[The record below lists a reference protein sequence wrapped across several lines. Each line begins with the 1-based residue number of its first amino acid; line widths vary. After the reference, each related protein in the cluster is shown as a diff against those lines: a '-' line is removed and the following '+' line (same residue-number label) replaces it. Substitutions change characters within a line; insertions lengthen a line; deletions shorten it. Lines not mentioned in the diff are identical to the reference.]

1 MNQHPVPQN
10 VSSYQFRLVGDMT
23 LKQFGLL
30 ASGAIVG
37 FIIYQL
43 PIHPLLRWPLIFIS
57 AFSGFALAFIPIEDR
72 PLDRWLAAFIHSI
85 YSPTWYFWKKTPL
98 IPAYFLFRPAPLPP
112 ASPQTAKD
120 LTQLQSFLT
129 TLPNSTPIAAIDTHE
144 STLLDKISQL
154 FSTIHPP
161 SLSITPLTDIL
172 PPPPKLPP
180 VRVRELGL
188 RQPARKRLSVAMAGG
203 PARGE
208 IRIVNSSPKA
218 SATGDHPEP
227 EQPLVEF
234 KPLLF
239 TKKDLAN
246 LPIPSVTS
254 APQDQSLARRSLGVG
269 GARRLP
275 FPTPPEYP
283 NLIVGMVVD
292 KYDRL
297 IDTAIIEIRDAN
309 RHPVRAVKTNK
320 LGQFSIASPLPNG
333 RYQLQAEKDGY
344 QFGILTL
351 ELTGTIVDPV
361 ELRALNEGPTPF
373 K

>member
-112 ASPQTAKD
+112 SPPETAKD
-120 LTQLQSFLT
+120 LTQLHSFLT
-129 TLPNSTPIAAIDTHE
+129 TLPASAPASTIDTHE
-144 STLLDKISQL
+144 LTLLDKISQL
-154 FSTIHPP
+154 FSTIRPP

-172 PPPPKLPP
+172 LPPPKLPP

-188 RQPARKRLSVAMAGG
+188 RQPAR
-203 PARGE
+203 GE
-208 IRIVNSSPKA
+208 IRVTTPAPSHTTLRS
-218 SATGDHPEP
+218 TEP
-227 EQPLVEF
+227 SVTEPPLIEF
-234 KPLLF
+234 KPLSF
-239 TKKDLAN
+239 TKKDLAD
-246 LPIPSVTS
+246 LPVPSVTS
-254 APQDQSLARRSLGVG
+254 APQDQTLARQGYAVAG
-269 GARRLP
+269 GTRRLP

-297 IDTAIIEIRDAN
+297 IDTAIIEIRDTN

-361 ELRALNEGPTPF
+361 ELRALNEGPTPTIR
-373 K
+373 

>member
-1 MNQHPVPQN
+1 
-10 VSSYQFRLVGDMT
+10 MT

-43 PIHPLLRWPLIFIS
+43 PIHPFLRWPFIFIS

-72 PLDRWLAAFIHSI
+72 PLDRWLAAFIHSV
-85 YSPTWYFWKKTPL
+85 YSPTWFFWKKTPL

-112 ASPQTAKD
+112 TRPETPKD

-129 TLPNSTPIAAIDTHE
+129 TLPSSAPISTIDTHE

-161 SLSITPLTDIL
+161 SLSITPLADIL

-188 RQPARKRLSVAMAGG
+188 RP

-208 IRIVNSSPKA
+208 IRVTSTPPLQPRPKA
-218 SATGDHPEP
+218 DQPLVET
-227 EQPLVEF
+227 PLVEF

-239 TKKDLAN
+239 TKKDLAD
-246 LPIPSVTS
+246 LPVPSVTT
-254 APQDQSLARRSLGVG
+254 PQDQTLARQSLGVG
-269 GARRLP
+269 GRRLP

-333 RYQLQAEKDGY
+333 HYQLQAEKDGY
-344 QFGILTL
+344 QFGILSL
-351 ELTGTIVDPV
+351 ELTGKIADPV
-361 ELRALNEGPTPF
+361 ELRALNEGPTPTIR
-373 K
+373 

>member
-72 PLDRWLAAFIHSI
+72 PLDRWLAAFLHGI
-85 YSPTWYFWKKTPL
+85 YSPTWYFWKKNPL

-112 ASPQTAKD
+112 SPPETIKD
-120 LTQLQSFLT
+120 LAQLQSFLT
-129 TLPNSTPIAAIDTHE
+129 TLPNSAPIAAIDTHE
-144 STLLDKISQL
+144 STFLDKISQL

-188 RQPARKRLSVAMAGG
+188 RQPAR
-203 PARGE
+203 GE
-208 IRIVNSSPKA
+208 IRIVNSSPVAPSKVEGA
-218 SATGDHPEP
+218 KGEAANTQEGPF
-227 EQPLVEF
+227 VEF

-239 TKKDLAN
+239 TKKDFADL
-246 LPIPSVTS
+246 PSVALAQEGHPPIQPA
-254 APQDQSLARRSLGVG
+254 APV
-269 GARRLP
+269 RRLP

-351 ELTGTIVDPV
+351 DLTGTIVDPV
-361 ELRALNEGPTPF
+361 ELRALNEGPEPTIR
-373 K
+373 

>member
-72 PLDRWLAAFIHSI
+72 PLDRWLAAFLHSV
-85 YSPTWYFWKKTPL
+85 YSPTWFFWKKTPL

-112 ASPQTAKD
+112 TPPETARD
-120 LTQLQSFLT
+120 LTQLHEFLT
-129 TLPNSTPIAAIDTHE
+129 TLPSSTPASVIDTRE
-144 STLLDKISQL
+144 LTLLDKISQL

-188 RQPARKRLSVAMAGG
+188 RP

-208 IRIVNSSPKA
+208 IRITTPTPRLSSTP
-218 SATGDHPEP
+218 SEP
-227 EQPLVEF
+227 VAPQTPFVEF

-239 TKKDLAN
+239 TKKDFADLSVRQADLPLA
-246 LPIPSVTS
+246 TS
-254 APQDQSLARRSLGVG
+254 QTTSTTGVVQP
-269 GARRLP
+269 ATTPRHLP
-275 FPTPPEYP
+275 FPPPPEYP

-309 RHPVRAVKTNK
+309 HHPVRAVKTNK

-333 RYQLQAEKDGY
+333 SYQLQAEKDGY
-344 QFGILTL
+344 QFGILSL
-351 ELTGTIVDPV
+351 ELTGKIVDPV
-361 ELRALNEGPTPF
+361 ELRALNEGPTPTIR
-373 K
+373 